1 MRTTKWV
8 TVAAVVLMVLGFIGS
23 AGAQQH
29 TKKFTLYLS
38 TSDTGVTT
46 PVGTALSG
54 VTDPMV
60 IYNGGDYKRRATD
73 TTLNGLSSL
82 PSGNAILYID
92 EVTVSQAQLGLGGTY
107 TGNTFFVC
115 AKFGHAGSNFA
126 LLEKIPL
133 TSLDL
138 PLSGNTAHGIPF
150 NIPAGAEKAQFFFG
164 PSGITAYGHFKGTL
178 IVGLSGSAWQPP
190 SPILI
195 SSSTYAF
202 GTSGTT
208 TMNTTYPA
216 PDGTRWV
223 EIQPLTDAIHISD
236 DGTTPTT
243 NDFKIAAEAVLGVP
257 IDEYRK
263 LQFIPGGTSA
273 GRGTN
278 KFWTAAP

>member
-138 PLSGNTAHGIPF
+138 PLSGNTAMGSRSIF
-150 NIPAGAEKAQFFFG
+150 RPAQKKHNF
-164 PSGITAYGHFKGTL
+164 SLGHL
-178 IVGLSGSAWQPP
+178 GS
-190 SPILI
+190 
-195 SSSTYAF
+195 
-202 GTSGTT
+202 
-208 TMNTTYPA
+208 
-216 PDGTRWV
+216 R
-223 EIQPLTDAIHISD
+223 LTDISR
-236 DGTTPTT
+236 
-243 NDFKIAAEAVLGVP
+243 V
-257 IDEYRK
+257 R
-263 LQFIPGGTSA
+263 
-273 GRGTN
+273 
-278 KFWTAAP
+278 